1 MFDTFSLD
9 DTLGTGNLIP
19 IVQLEEGHS
28 DPRLL
33 RTSYSSLL
41 TFHGC
46 PRKFQLEK
54 LQAEKVID
62 YESSVTFAFGHVMGE
77 GIQQYLIHRDIDKTI
92 WGMFLMWDVDY
103 LDENERQKKSFA
115 AAVAAIMMFDELC
128 KDGLLDEYEVAYFND
143 KPAAELSFR
152 ITFPHTYYR
161 GYVDLVL
168 RHKITGEYLILELKT
183 TSAKYVK
190 HSTYKNSAQALGYS
204 VVLDRI
210 APGTTS
216 YGVLYLVYLTL
227 MDRFEPMEFPKTY
240 HQRALWIQN
249 MLWDD
254 KKIAEMIEDFGN
266 YGIWPIHGEHCN
278 SYNRDCQFM
287 DICQGE
293 TEYIT
298 APLRENQLEET
309 RLVKDS
315 ETGVEEYVKVEYD
328 FEFTVQELLG
338 ITEE

>member
-1 MFDTFSLD
+1 MFGQFESFSLD
-9 DTLGTGNLIP
+9 AALDESELIP
-19 IVQLEEGHS
+19 VVQLEDGQY

-33 RTSYSSLL
+33 RTSYSSGL

-54 LQAEKVID
+54 LQAEKIID
-62 YESSVTFAFGHVMGE
+62 YDSNVTFAFGHIMGE
-77 GIQQYLIHRDIDKTI
+77 GIQQYLIHRDLDKSI
-92 WGMFLMWDVDY
+92 WAMFLMWHADF
-103 LDENERQKKSFA
+103 LDENERQNKSFA
-115 AAVAAIMMFDELC
+115 SATAAIMMFANLC
-128 KDGLLDEYEVAYFND
+128 EDGLLDEYEVAYFNG

-152 ITFPHTYYR
+152 IHFPHSTYR
-161 GYVDLVL
+161 GFVDLVL

-183 TSAKYVK
+183 TSSKYVK

-254 KKIAEMIEDFGN
+254 KKLADMIDTFGN
-266 YGIWPIHGEHCN
+266 YGIWPIQGEHCN

-287 DICQGE
+287 DMCQGE
-293 TEYIT
+293 TQFIT
-298 APLRENQLEET
+298 SPLRENQLEEST
-309 RLVKDS
+309 V
-315 ETGVEEYVKVEYD
+315 YD
-328 FEFTVQELLG
+328 FEFTVEELLS
-338 ITEE
+338 

>member
-1 MFDTFSLD
+1 MFGQFESFSLD
-9 DTLGTGNLIP
+9 AALDESELIP
-19 IVQLEEGHS
+19 VVQLEDGQY

-33 RTSYSSLL
+33 RTSYSSGL

-54 LQAEKVID
+54 LQAEKIVD
-62 YESSVTFAFGHVMGE
+62 YDSNVTFAFGHIMGE
-77 GIQQYLIHRDIDKTI
+77 GIQQYLIHRDLDKSI
-92 WGMFLMWDVDY
+92 WAMFLMWHADF
-103 LDENERQKKSFA
+103 LDENERQNKSFA
-115 AAVAAIMMFDELC
+115 SATAAIMMFANLC
-128 KDGLLDEYEVAYFND
+128 EDGLLDEYEVAYFNG

-152 ITFPHTYYR
+152 IHFPHSTYR
-161 GYVDLVL
+161 GFVDLVL

-183 TSAKYVK
+183 TSSKYVK

-254 KKIAEMIEDFGN
+254 KKLIDMIETFGN
-266 YGIWPIHGEHCN
+266 YGVWPIHGEHCN
-278 SYNRDCQFM
+278 SFNRDCQFM
-287 DICQGE
+287 DMCQEE
-293 TEYIT
+293 TQFIT
-298 APLRENQLEET
+298 APLRENQLEEST
-309 RLVKDS
+309 V
-315 ETGVEEYVKVEYD
+315 YD
-328 FEFTVQELLG
+328 FEFTVEELLS
-338 ITEE
+338 